1 MSVTASTTFPRAS
14 LGWSV
19 ALSVLMIVAG
29 ILAIIMPL
37 AAAIAVN
44 VFDLFKQT

>member
-1 MSVTASTTFPRAS
+1 
-14 LGWSV
+14 
-19 ALSVLMIVAG
+19 MIVAG

-44 VFDLFKQT
+44 VSISLNKPNEWSAKSDHL